1 MRLTDEHIESALRE
15 IRLALLE
22 ADVNFQVVKA
32 FIDRV
37 RDKATDQTVLKS
49 LTPVQQVV
57 KIVRDEL
64 LALFGD
70 AQGGLTK
77 DAPTPRVVLLL
88 GLQGSG
94 KTTTSG
100 KLGRWLKKQ
109 GKHPL
114 MVSTDVRR
122 PAAIQQLAVVGEQ
135 AEVKVFAPE
144 TMDPVARASGALA
157 EAKAKGFDTVIVDTA
172 GRLHIDDELMDELQA
187 IKEAVRPSDLL
198 YVADSMTGQDAIK
211 SAGEFN
217 RRVGVTGVVLTKL
230 DGDARGGAAL
240 SVVSVVGV
248 PVAFI
253 GSGETL
259 EDLELFHPD
268 RIVSRMLGMGDV
280 LSLIEKAEQ
289 ALDEG
294 EAEKLEEKLRKN
306 QFTLDDF
313 KSQLKTIRR
322 MGPLESVLGMIP
334 GMGQMKEL
342 AQNKPDE
349 KQLGRVEA
357 IISSMTAEERRN
369 DSIING
375 SPPQADCRGQ
385 RHFRRGREPAAEAV
399 HRDAASAQD
408 DRTGWGSGH
417 ARHEKHAGHE
427 EHAADG
433 AGHAGFCAGRHG
445 EEAEK
450 GRALGAHEVTVGFGL
465 SILRLWA
472 QPRAQ
477 RSKAERLR
485 PKTRRPETEMLVIRM
500 RRVGTT
506 KKPYFRVVV
515 TEAKSARE
523 SSFVENVGTY
533 NPRSKPA
540 KVEIDKERLQHWLKK
555 GAQPSDSVRTLI
567 KKHLTRDLSAPVA
580 APAGADARHSDV
592 GRGGQHARERPG
604 QSCARRRRGRGA
616 CAGRQAG
623 LGEGPRVVAPRH
635 DGAGVEDRTGRHG
648 QDHRASGADGGGA
661 ANAGRGYRRASWCS
675 RAVGYTGLTEFPSP
689 KAQRP
694 VTPNCPTPNLGVL
707 GDWELGVI
715 GGWGLGVGS

>member
-1 MRLTDEHIESALRE
+1 LFESLSTRIQGAFTSLRGEVRLTPEHIESALRE

-70 AQGGLTK
+70 TEGGLKK

-100 KLGRWLKKQ
+100 KLGFWLKKQ

-122 PAAIQQLAVVGEQ
+122 PAAIQQLAVVGEK
-135 AEVKVFAPE
+135 AEVKVYGPD

-187 IKEAVRPSDLL
+187 IKEAVKPSDLL

-259 EDLELFHPD
+259 DDLELFHPD

-280 LSLIEKAEQ
+280 LSLIEKAEA

-313 KSQLKTIRR
+313 RSQMKTIRR
-322 MGPLESVLGMIP
+322 MGPLESVIGMIP
-334 GMGQMKEL
+334 GMGQIKEL

-349 KQLGRVEA
+349 KQLKRVEA
-357 IISSMTAEERRN
+357 IITSMTAAERAN

-375 SPPQADCRGQ
+375 S
-385 RHFRRGREPAAEAV
+385 RRKRIAA
-399 HRDAASAQD
+399 
-408 DRTGWGSGH
+408 GSGTSV
-417 ARHEKHAGHE
+417 E
-427 EHAADG
+427 E
-433 AGHAGFCAGRHG
+433 
-445 EEAEK
+445 
-450 GRALGAHEVTVGFGL
+450 VN
-465 SILRLWA
+465 RLLK
-472 QPRAQ
+472 QF
-477 RSKAERLR
+477 
-485 PKTRRPETEMLVIRM
+485 TEM
-500 RRVGTT
+500 RRVIKMIGQGGIGAARHMKNMPKLAQGTQGFAPGGG
-506 KKPYFRVVV
+506 KKR
-515 TEAKSARE
+515 
-523 SSFVENVGTY
+523 
-533 NPRSKPA
+533 
-540 KVEIDKERLQHWLKK
+540 KK
-555 GAQPSDSVRTLI
+555 GGPWGLI
-567 KKHLTRDLSAPVA
+567 K
-580 APAGADARHSDV
+580 
-592 GRGGQHARERPG
+592 
-604 QSCARRRRGRGA
+604 
-616 CAGRQAG
+616 
-623 LGEGPRVVAPRH
+623 
-635 DGAGVEDRTGRHG
+635 
-648 QDHRASGADGGGA
+648 
-661 ANAGRGYRRASWCS
+661 S
-675 RAVGYTGLTEFPSP
+675 R
-689 KAQRP
+689 
-694 VTPNCPTPNLGVL
+694 
-707 GDWELGVI
+707 
-715 GGWGLGVGS
+715 